1 MQKEGRALI
10 YSQIAVNDGKG
21 QRLPSKDSHDTEAV
35 LAHYRVDKLSKRFYQ
50 L

>member
-21 QRLPSKDSHDTEAV
+21 QRLQNKEDSHDTEAV
-35 LAHYRVDKLSKRFYQ
+35 LAHYRVDKLNY
-50 L
+50 

>member
-21 QRLPSKDSHDTEAV
+21 QRLQSKDSHDTEAV
-35 LAHYRVDKLSKRFYQ
+35 LDYLNAFTSCKQ
-50 L
+50 P